1 MEWRGSG
8 HHFGGL
14 RATPTGFRLRL
25 DECSATA
32 QLGDRHLYLLS
43 DDGLTTSI
51 TMTRDDIPS
60 PLTAITDVDGLALR
74 GLTSPAQTGIL
85 NEVAAQFRIRLSAET
100 AQSTSAGVLDQFVP
114 QAAEL
119 NILPEE
125 LADPIGDQAH
135 SPVTGLTHRYP
146 DRVILHTTQTCEVY
160 CRFCFRRETVGDA
173 GMLSEAEIDGI
184 VAYLAANPQIWEVI
198 LTGGDPLVLSP
209 RRLGALLAKLSSVPS
224 LQVIRFHSRIPVVAP
239 EKITPALLATL
250 DIRPAVWLVVHTN
263 HPDEI
268 TPNVSEAL
276 RRLSRA
282 GIPLLSQTVLLNGI
296 NADPDTLEALFR
308 KLIAHRVKPYYLHH
322 PDLAKGTG
330 HFRLSIA
337 RGQEIMA
344 ALRGRI
350 SGTGL
355 PLYVLD
361 IPGGFGKVPIGPG
374 YLTDQGDGQWLV
386 TDPQGIQ
393 HLYQDVG

>member
-1 MEWRGSG
+1 M
-8 HHFGGL
+8 
-14 RATPTGFRLRL
+14 TPDT
-25 DECSATA
+25 
-32 QLGDRHLYLLS
+32 
-43 DDGLTTSI
+43 
-51 TMTRDDIPS
+51 IPS
-60 PLTAITDVDGLALR
+60 PAAEAITDIDGLVAR
-74 GLTSPAQTGIL
+74 GLAPAAQADVL
-85 NEVAAQFRIRLSAET
+85 NDVAAQFRIRLSPET
-100 AQSTSAGVLDQFVP
+100 AGATSAGVLNQFVP
-114 QAAEL
+114 QASEL

-125 LADPIGDQAH
+125 LADPIGDQVH
-135 SPVTGLTHRYP
+135 SPVSGLTHRYP

-209 RRLGALLAKLSSVPS
+209 RRLGALLDKLAAVPS
-224 LQVIRFHSRIPVVAP
+224 VQVIRFHSRIPVVAP

-250 DIRPAVWLVVHTN
+250 EVRPAVWIVVHTN

-268 TPNVSEAL
+268 TETVAATF
-276 RRLSRA
+276 RRLTRA
-282 GIPLLSQTVLLNGI
+282 GIPLLSQTVLLQGI
-296 NADPDTLEALFR
+296 NADPDILEALFR

-322 PDLAKGTG
+322 PDLAKGTR
-330 HFRLSIA
+330 HFRLPIA

-350 SGTGL
+350 SGTAL

-361 IPGGFGKVPIGPG
+361 IPGGFGKVPIGPA
-374 YLTDQGDGQWLV
+374 YLADQGGGKWLV
-386 TDPQGIQ
+386 TDPQGMV
-393 HLYQDVG
+393 HEYHDVG